1 MHTILVINC
10 GSSSIKFAVINCENE
25 QTLISGLAER
35 LGSNQAS
42 ISYKV
47 NGDKH
52 QLTPDGHDHTAAM
65 QTILQAI
72 TQAGLLHNLIG
83 VGHRVVHGGEHFSDS
98 QVLDESALQTLKQLN
113 HLAPL
118 HNPVN
123 ILGIEAA
130 MTLLPNLPQVA
141 VFDTAFH
148 QSIAQKAFLYGV
160 PFSYYTEHAVR
171 RYGFHGTSYRYVTE
185 RAAQLLD
192 KPASDC
198 CFLAA
203 HLGNGCSA
211 SAIVNGKS
219 ADSSMGMT
227 PIEGLIMGTRCGDID
242 PGLHAYLCER
252 LQINLEQ
259 LMSILNKQSG
269 LLGLS
274 GVSNDMREIKAAA
287 SAGNTQAEIA
297 LEVFAFRIARYLGAL
312 AVSLPRI
319 DGLIFTG
326 GIGENDAELRASVI
340 NQLGILGFKLDTSLN
355 QQAGDAS
362 GRITL
367 PGSTLAMVVAT
378 NEELMIAKDTAR
390 LIKE

>member
-10 GSSSIKFAVINCENE
+10 GSSSIKFAVIRSSDE

-35 LGSNQAS
+35 LGSDQAT

-47 NGDKH
+47 NDQKH
-52 QLTPDGHDHTAAM
+52 QVTPAGHDHNAAM
-65 QTILQAI
+65 EAILQAI
-72 TQAGLLHNLIG
+72 SQADLLNNLSA

-98 QVLDESALQTLKQLN
+98 QVLDKTALEELKQLN

-130 MTLLPNLPQVA
+130 MALLPNLPQVA

-148 QSIAQKAFLYGV
+148 QSIAQKAYLYGV

-171 RYGFHGTSYRYVTE
+171 RYGFHGTSYRYVSA

-192 KPASDC
+192 KPLDTC

-211 SAIVNGKS
+211 AAIVNGKS

-252 LQINLEQ
+252 LNITLDQ
-259 LMSILNKQSG
+259 LMSILNKKSG

-287 SAGNTQAEIA
+287 GAGNPQAAIA
-297 LEVFAFRIARYLGAL
+297 LEVFAFHIARYLGAL
-312 AVSLPRI
+312 AISLPHI

-326 GIGENDAELRASVI
+326 GIGENDADLRAAVI
-340 NQLGILGFKLDTSLN
+340 NQMGILGFKLDATLN
-355 QQAGDAS
+355 QQAGDAC

-367 PGSTLAMVVAT
+367 TDSTLAMVVAT
-378 NEELMIAKDTAR
+378 NEELMIAKDAAR
-390 LIKE
+390 LVKE